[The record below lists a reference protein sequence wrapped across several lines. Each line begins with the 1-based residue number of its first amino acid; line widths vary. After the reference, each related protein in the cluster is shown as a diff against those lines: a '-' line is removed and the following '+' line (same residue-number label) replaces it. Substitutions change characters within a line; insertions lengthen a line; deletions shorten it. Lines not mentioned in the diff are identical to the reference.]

1 MPKYNK
7 IFGLSVLATAIL
19 LTACQ
24 PREKEAKEVN
34 PPEVTQAEPEIV
46 QLKGETEKLNLDLP
60 ECDGKSCPEITI
72 ERLNSNQRFIDEF
85 IDQQILT
92 RLKGMLDVDAI
103 TSAKVQAASEPTPVQ
118 SAASEAAVTQPQ
130 LSARQ
135 QLEKQTIPYM
145 QTFLNL
151 DKELKALS
159 ANHSISLMIKP
170 KILNPGNPLAT
181 VVLNSTHYL
190 GGAHGSTAQNYYN
203 FDLDSKKLVKLD
215 DIVLPKQ
222 KAQLEAKAHEAF
234 KTWVIDSEL
243 ATDVA
248 EYEQAWKFKLTDNF
262 FLTKQGLALQY
273 AEYEI
278 GPYVVGL
285 PRLNIPYSDL
295 QGILKPEYL
304 PKTEKAASEAQVAK

>member
-85 IDQQILT
+85 IDQQILA

-118 SAASEAAVTQPQ
+118 SAASQAAVTQPQ

>member
-1 MPKYNK
+1 
-7 IFGLSVLATAIL
+7 
-19 LTACQ
+19 
-24 PREKEAKEVN
+24 
-34 PPEVTQAEPEIV
+34 
-46 QLKGETEKLNLDLP
+46 
-60 ECDGKSCPEITI
+60 
-72 ERLNSNQRFIDEF
+72 
-85 IDQQILT
+85 
-92 RLKGMLDVDAI
+92 MLDVDAI

-304 PKTEKAASEAQVAK
+304 PKTEQAASEAQVAK

>member
-103 TSAKVQAASEPTPVQ
+103 TSAKVQAAE
-118 SAASEAAVTQPQ
+118 
-130 LSARQ
+130 
-135 QLEKQTIPYM
+135 
-145 QTFLNL
+145 
-151 DKELKALS
+151 
-159 ANHSISLMIKP
+159 
-170 KILNPGNPLAT
+170 
-181 VVLNSTHYL
+181 
-190 GGAHGSTAQNYYN
+190 
-203 FDLDSKKLVKLD
+203 
-215 DIVLPKQ
+215 
-222 KAQLEAKAHEAF
+222 
-234 KTWVIDSEL
+234 
-243 ATDVA
+243 
-248 EYEQAWKFKLTDNF
+248 
-262 FLTKQGLALQY
+262 
-273 AEYEI
+273 
-278 GPYVVGL
+278 
-285 PRLNIPYSDL
+285 
-295 QGILKPEYL
+295 
-304 PKTEKAASEAQVAK
+304 

>member
-72 ERLNSNQRFIDEF
+72 ERLNSNQRFIDKF

-92 RLKGMLDVDAI
+92 RLKDMLDVDAI

-304 PKTEKAASEAQVAK
+304 PKTEQAASEAQVAK

>member
-7 IFGLSVLATAIL
+7 IFGLSLLATAIL

-85 IDQQILT
+85 IDQQILA

-295 QGILKPEYL
+295 QVILKPEYL
-304 PKTEKAASEAQVAK
+304 PKTEQAASEAQVAK

>member
-85 IDQQILT
+85 IDQQILA